1 MIASMFRPTHRRT
14 LTRALVAAALAAG
27 ALVVVALGACTP
39 SERQQVIARVND
51 LTITADDLLRE
62 LRLSRGPATLAELI
76 DAELVRQGAEEA
88 GISVSGDEMELRMER
103 ARAQAG
109 SEADLEAMLERRGL
123 TREQFRELLLLDL
136 LLDKLARASMTI
148 DEQEIKDFYAEHRE
162 DYAVGAQVKARM
174 MLLGSKADAQAIL
187 ETLNQGGDFAGLATA
202 LSLDPATKDRGG
214 EMGWFEREDYARP
227 IADAA
232 FALQPGELSG
242 PIEAPDGWVILQVE
256 ERKDAGYRPL
266 EEVRDEV
273 RGRIDRAKLPSAR
286 EDWILAA
293 RERATVRITD
303 HDLRAATRRLLE
315 HAPAPQPVSLL
326 PVPPPR

>member
-1 MIASMFRPTHRRT
+1 MSSMFAPTYRSTVARPV
-14 LTRALVAAALAAG
+14 VAAALAAG
-27 ALVVVALGACTP
+27 ALVVLALGACTP
-39 SERQQVIARVND
+39 SERRQVIARVND

-62 LRLSRGPATLAELI
+62 LRLARGPATLVEMI
-76 DAELVRQGAEEA
+76 DAELIRQGAEEA
-88 GISVSGDEMELRMER
+88 GITVTGDEMELRMER

-109 SEADLEAMLERRGL
+109 SEADLEAMLERRDL
-123 TREQFRELLLLDL
+123 THEQFREMLLLDL

-174 MLLGSKADAQAIL
+174 MLLGSEADAQAVL
-187 ETLNQGGDFAGLATA
+187 GTLKQGGDFAGLASA
-202 LSLDPATKDRGG
+202 LSLDPATRDRGG
-214 EMGWFEREDYARP
+214 EMGWFEREDYAQP

-242 PIEAPDGWVILQVE
+242 PIDAPDGWVIVQVE
-256 ERKDAGYRPL
+256 DRRDAGYRPL

-286 EDWILAA
+286 EEWIAAA
-293 RERATVRITD
+293 RARATVRIGD
-303 HDLRAATRRLLE
+303 PDLRDATRRMLE

-326 PVPPPR
+326 PVPPPQ